1 MGWGGGGGGWVLGS
15 GMGQGWVVS
24 RGGSGGGAL
33 GGGGGLGLGG
43 ARGWDLGWGRAGRV
57 VSSVGS
63 EAGHWE
69 GVGDG
74 VNGAETMS
82 MVEGVR
88 AGGWVRHTML
98 RGGADTPI

>member
-1 MGWGGGGGGWVLGS
+1 MIWDGAGLGG
-15 GMGQGWVVS
+15 VVS
-24 RGGSGGGAL
+24 RVGSG
-33 GGGGGLGLGG
+33 
-43 ARGWDLGWGRAGRV
+43 
-57 VSSVGS
+57 
-63 EAGHWE
+63 AGHWE